1 MAEEFP
7 IIPEKTAMLFFDTLN
22 GGLHP
27 QDAERAAVVKE
38 SGYLDILEALAES
51 CRKAGIPVFYTIP
64 EHRQDGKDWGLT
76 VVDSPPRL
84 TTYAGTNY
92 KGSYHATI
100 IPEIGAQDEDYVIT
114 KHRWSAFHQTHL
126 ELSLRTAGIDTI
138 ILAGG
143 STNVGIASTA
153 YAARDRDFSLII
165 VRDAC
170 RSARDPSI
178 NEFFMDEI
186 FPRISRVMT
195 LQELL
200 AKLPVAVAS

>member
-7 IIPEKTAMLFFDTLN
+7 IVPEKTAVLFFDTLN

-27 QDAERAAVVKE
+27 KDPAAAAAIE
-38 SGYLDILEALAES
+38 ASGYLNVLKTLADS
-51 CRKAGIPVFYTIP
+51 CRAAGIAVFYTIP
-64 EHRQDGKDWGLT
+64 EHRQDGSDWGLT
-76 VVDSPPRL
+76 VVGDPPRV
-84 TTYAGTNY
+84 TYFAGTNY

-100 IPEIGAQDEDYVIT
+100 IPEIDARDDDYMIN

-126 ELSLRTAGIDTI
+126 ELSLRTRGIDTI

-143 STNVGIASTA
+143 STGVGIASTA

-170 RSARDPSI
+170 RSGRDPSI
-178 NEFFMDEI
+178 NEFFMDAV
-186 FPRISRVMT
+186 FPSLSRVMT
-195 LQELL
+195 LEELL
-200 AKLPVAVAS
+200 VQLPVAAGV